1 MPMHSVQAETVT
13 ETVIRKSRFLCFL
26 APAGTAAMAA
36 AVLARAKAIHPD
48 ATHHCYAYI
57 CGPEGNE
64 YRSDDDGEPGGTA
77 GTPMLEAL
85 RKAGCTDVCVVVVRY
100 YGGIKLG
107 AGGLIRAYGGAVRSA
122 LAKAVPV
129 YPRRYAECLV
139 EIPAASQGAT
149 EHLLR
154 SMAQIVSVTYGETV
168 SFTYRVPEADAAN
181 LDERLA
187 HLVGYQIRPE
197 TLRILSVYE

>member
-1 MPMHSVQAETVT
+1 
-13 ETVIRKSRFLCFL
+13 
-26 APAGTAAMAA
+26 
-36 AVLARAKAIHPD
+36 
-48 ATHHCYAYI
+48 
-57 CGPEGNE
+57 
-64 YRSDDDGEPGGTA
+64 
-77 GTPMLEAL
+77 
-85 RKAGCTDVCVVVVRY
+85 
-100 YGGIKLG
+100 
-107 AGGLIRAYGGAVRSA
+107 
-122 LAKAVPV
+122 
-129 YPRRYAECLV
+129 LV